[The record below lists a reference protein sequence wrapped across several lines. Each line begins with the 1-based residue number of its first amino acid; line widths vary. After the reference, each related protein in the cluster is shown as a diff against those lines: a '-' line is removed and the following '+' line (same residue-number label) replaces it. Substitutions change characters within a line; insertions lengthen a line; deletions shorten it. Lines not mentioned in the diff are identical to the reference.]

1 MDQRYVYKKVSLSEM
16 KNAYYSSF
24 MHIYSFLW
32 DFIEFLQ
39 PKGHATDSVAST
51 EEESCSLYLKE
62 MGKL

>member
-1 MDQRYVYKKVSLSEM
+1 M